1 MDWEEELAKDLPRGT
16 EAGESSVPKAAWC
29 APKEIPSGWTYT
41 RKSVFLGYR
50 DGKGIGCP
58 DDRHILLV
66 AGSRAG
72 KGVAVVIPN
81 LLLYEG
87 SVLAIDPKGELARV
101 TANRR
106 RAIGDVAVIDPFGV
120 SGDSRRAR
128 FNPLDA
134 LDPARPDVGD
144 DIELIADALIIPP
157 ETGDQHWSDAA
168 RQVVR
173 MLIMDALLQPLATR
187 NLAHIRRFFGARGG
201 VVDGEAVS
209 GRVLELRRM
218 SRLTEAFDGR
228 LAEIAHGLAGKP
240 ERELGSII
248 STAEVQT
255 AFLDSKPIAD
265 CLSGSD
271 VRIADLVTRRTTIY
285 LCLPASRMASHAK
298 WLRVII
304 TLAIATFER
313 LNQPPDPPAL
323 FLLEEFPVLGYVRI
337 LETAMGQIAGF
348 GVKMFSVLQD
358 LTQLQK
364 HYRASWETFIGNA
377 GATIWFGNSDA
388 TTLDYI
394 SKKLGTVGYD
404 LHRLSGAGM
413 AAALSGASPIS
424 EQLQLNRLL
433 EPHEVEMMLARE
445 KQRALVLYPGLKPL
459 VLQRARYFADDTFA
473 AFLEPR
479 P

>member
-1 MDWEEELAKDLPRGT
+1 MDWEQMLARDLPRGT
-16 EAGESSVPKAAWC
+16 NEAESSVPKAAWC
-29 APKEIPSGWTYT
+29 APEEIPSSWTYT

-50 DGKGIGCP
+50 AGKGIGSA
-58 DDRHILLV
+58 DDRHVLLV

-72 KGVAVVIPN
+72 KGVSIVIPN

-87 SVLAIDPKGELARV
+87 SILAIDPKGELARV
-101 TANRR
+101 TADRR
-106 RAIGDVAVIDPFGV
+106 RQLGDVAVIDPFGV
-120 SGDSRRAR
+120 SGDSHRAR
-128 FNPLDA
+128 FNPLDTF
-134 LDPARPDVGD
+134 DPNAPNVLD

-157 ETGDQHWSDAA
+157 DTGDPHWSDAA

-173 MLIMDALLQPLATR
+173 MLLMDALLQPPEAR
-187 NLAHIRRFFGARGG
+187 NLGHLRRFFAAKGRLI
-201 VVDGEAVS
+201 DDELVS
-209 GRVLELRRM
+209 GQQLELGRIR
-218 SRLTEAFDGR
+218 RLTEPFDGVMAGIAEAL
-228 LAEIAHGLAGKP
+228 LAKP
-240 ERELGSII
+240 DRELGSII
-248 STAEVQT
+248 STADVQT
-255 AFLDSKPIAD
+255 AFLESRPIAES
-265 CLSGSD
+265 LSGSD
-271 VRIADLVTRRTTIY
+271 VQLADLVNRRTTIY

-304 TLAIATFER
+304 TLAVAIFEQ
-313 LNQPPDPPAL
+313 LNRPPDPPAL
-323 FLLEEFPVLGYVRI
+323 FLLEEMPVLGYVRI

-404 LHRLSGAGM
+404 LRRLSGAGM

-459 VLQRARYFADDTFA
+459 VLQRAVYHADSAFADYIGRA
-473 AFLEPR
+473 P
-479 P
+479 